1 MAQWE
6 DDRLTVVSNSYAA
19 DQTRMHVSQ
28 MLELPMHK
36 VRVISKY
43 VGGQFGRGDTG
54 DQPFFLFT
62 ALLAKKA
69 GRPVKFRHSRR
80 DSFHDTR
87 QPALYHCKVGARG

>member
-6 DDRLTVVSNSYAA
+6 DDRLTIVSNSYAA

-28 MLELPMHK
+28 MLELPIHK

-54 DQPFFLFT
+54 DQPFFIFT

-69 GRPVKFRHSRR
+69 GPAGKIQAHPA
-80 DSFHDTR
+80 R
-87 QPALYHCKVGARG
+87 QFPRYPPAGASTTAR